1 MMATCLSDSL
11 STTIEP
17 RKAESAVKW
26 GRGTCIGWEW
36 LTAPQV
42 LKGVVLYGPSLND
55 LSMISLM
62 VAGETHVAEHTTL
75 VFSDKLADGITLET
89 AVYADRT
96 AWESFSVI
104 GVPLVRLGK

>member
-1 MMATCLSDSL
+1 
-11 STTIEP
+11 
-17 RKAESAVKW
+17 
-26 GRGTCIGWEW
+26 
-36 LTAPQV
+36 
-42 LKGVVLYGPSLND
+42 
-55 LSMISLM
+55 MISLM